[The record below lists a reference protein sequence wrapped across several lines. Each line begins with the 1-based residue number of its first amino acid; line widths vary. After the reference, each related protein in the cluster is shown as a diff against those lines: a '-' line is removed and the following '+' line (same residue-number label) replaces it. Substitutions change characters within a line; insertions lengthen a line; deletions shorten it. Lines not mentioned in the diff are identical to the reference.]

1 MWFNKIIDE
10 IKYKYTLTYTVRVNY
25 IVRVQ
30 LFRVLVQ
37 LYEYGTPVQRRSVWF
52 RICIQVLD

>member
-37 LYEYGTPVQRRSVWF
+37 LYEYGTPVQRRSV
-52 RICIQVLD
+52 